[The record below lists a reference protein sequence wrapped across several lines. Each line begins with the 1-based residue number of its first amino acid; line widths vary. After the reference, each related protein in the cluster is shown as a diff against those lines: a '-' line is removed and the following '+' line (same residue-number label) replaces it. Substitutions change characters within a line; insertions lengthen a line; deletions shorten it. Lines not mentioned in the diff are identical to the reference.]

1 LSGEDREIES
11 ILKAVSGRAEF
22 SDEEVLKIA
31 LREASRDQFGGW
43 GRVWVKEL
51 EKIAGRKIDAA
62 SLVEAI
68 RDRGFKVK
76 FVDASGGIIYISI

>member
-11 ILKAVSGRAEF
+11 ILKAVSGRAAF
-22 SDEEVLKIA
+22 SDEEVLRIA
-31 LREASRDQFGGW
+31 LMEASRDQFGGW

-51 EKIAGRKIDAA
+51 EKIVGREINAA

-68 RDRGFKVK
+68 KDMGFKVR
-76 FVDASGGIIYISI
+76 FVDASGGIIYILL